1 MIVVLHEKFWV
12 QCIILLSNSCAV
24 WLYSGSAGFAQTAT
38 TSSAQP
44 SASHARLKTH
54 AVPPALT
61 RLATANQSL
70 VGKPEG
76 RATRQLV
83 PADEAAQPAMVSLI
97 DGKLSVDANNSDLT
111 QILQKLSDLSG
122 MAISGLDKGPRIF
135 GVYGPGNSRDVLADL
150 LVGSGYNFLIVGG
163 AIDGTPRE
171 LVLTSQS
178 ADIVDLFSVKPVP
191 TPFADRDDPRLPT
204 PERDSTTS
212 VATGPGAISP
222 APSQDDKDDVTHR
235 QQTLQR
241 LQQIQE
247 QQKAPE

>member
-1 MIVVLHEKFWV
+1 MVAACTSGFKLATEPQSRQNPPLPRGSCSPSKGLRIAALHFA
-12 QCIILLSNSCAV
+12 NH
-24 WLYSGSAGFAQTAT
+24 YAGRTRKGIASRQR
-38 TSSAQP
+38 SSAI
-44 SASHARLKTH
+44 AFCR
-54 AVPPALT
+54 
-61 RLATANQSL
+61 R
-70 VGKPEG
+70 
-76 RATRQLV
+76 R
-83 PADEAAQPAMVSLI
+83 
-97 DGKLSVDANNSDLT
+97 ANNSDLT